1 MSKQDIVDAHQPD
14 DEIAICREIVRSHQ
28 FKVVR
33 ELFDV
38 HQHREILDM
47 ATANAIVTVYDA
59 LNTNPTNQ
67 AKFASLSLKRK
78 AAIAWRSIR

>member
-47 ATANAIVTVYDA
+47 ATANAIVVVYDA
-59 LNTNPTNQ
+59 LSGNPSNQ
-67 AKFASLSLKRK
+67 AKFAALPLRAKGNL
-78 AAIAWRSIR
+78 AWRSIR